1 MEYTSKVC
9 REVILSQDDF
19 TKEIIWNIVIHNIN
33 ISRAT
38 YKEAQAFKKS
48 LLDDND
54 LPNLKVIIDL
64 SLCEHIDSSFLG
76 VIVLAIKNINCH
88 GGEVKLVIPNPNNIT
103 LLNSTGLIR
112 VFNIYNTRDEALD
125 SFVYVPLELLK

>member
-1 MEYTSKVC
+1 MEYTSTVC

-64 SLCEHIDSSFLG
+64 RLCEHIDSSFLG